1 MNDDVNFF
9 VIAWRPANAPTRL
22 VPTGGAPY
30 LTVKWRAPLGA
41 VAYDR
46 PRQSQPVTLPKTVSP
61 TD

>member
-9 VIAWRPANAPTRL
+9 VIAWRPANTPIRL
-22 VPTGGAPY
+22 ITADGAPY

-46 PRQSQPVTLPKTVSP
+46 PRQLQPVTLPKTVSP